1 MKTASLMIIFLSC
14 VFISS
19 SLSNAVAQTN
29 GDYVTF
35 GKSIYGVSIKHPTD
49 WHVDEGS
56 ERSTRDDR
64 VGYDIIASL
73 CPNSTL
79 EYPDK
84 EVLPD
89 FIQCPRVN
97 EVMLAT
103 ANLPKKTTID
113 EYVSYVEAS
122 EKFRVTD
129 YKHENLSDTTIA
141 GLPAKI
147 LTYSYFDEYKGQDE
161 FIKAIQVIALS
172 GDKSY
177 EIKYESPQLQ
187 FDDLFPIVQRMIDS
201 IKILPMPPCNFVK
214 DENITSSYADQGKCV
229 LRA

>member
-1 MKTASLMIIFLSC
+1 MFIGSSVIVIIFTS
-14 VFISS
+14 VITVPIS
-19 SLSNAVAQTN
+19 AFAQTN
-29 GDYVTF
+29 GEYVTF

-56 ERSTRDDR
+56 DRSTRDDR

-89 FIQCPRVN
+89 FVQCPRVN
-97 EVMLAT
+97 EVMLST
-103 ANLPKKTTID
+103 GNLPKNTTID

-122 EKFRVTD
+122 EKFSVTD
-129 YKHENLSDTTIA
+129 YKRENLSDTTIA

-161 FIKAIQVIALS
+161 FIKAIQVVALS

-177 EIKYESPQLQ
+177 EIKYESPRLQ

-214 DENITSSYADQGKCV
+214 DENITSSYSQGKCV